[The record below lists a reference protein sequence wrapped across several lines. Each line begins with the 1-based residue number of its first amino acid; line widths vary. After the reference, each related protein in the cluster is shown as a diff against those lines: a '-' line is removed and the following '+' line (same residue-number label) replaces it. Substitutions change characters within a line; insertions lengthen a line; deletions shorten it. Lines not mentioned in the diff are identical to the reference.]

1 MNLAAPKIPLP
12 GRPKDLEK
20 RAAILDAAMRL
31 FPARGYD
38 GVSMDS
44 IAQAAGVSKLTVYNH
59 FEDKESLFSAA
70 VSTCCEQMLP
80 NQVFQPPDDLP
91 LRDAL
96 VSIGRGFIDLVMD
109 ERAVTLHRM
118 MIAQAGQDR
127 RLTELF
133 FAAGPR
139 RTLDA
144 MEAFLRHAEQ
154 IGQLRVPHAAHA
166 AEHFFCLLKGIRHLR
181 VLVGLCPLPQA
192 DERRAHVAEVVDL
205 FLRAYAV
212 AAPHAPMPTP

>member
-1 MNLAAPKIPLP
+1 MNFISPKIPAP

-38 GVSMDS
+38 GVSMDA

-59 FEDKESLFSAA
+59 FEDKESLFCAA
-70 VSTCCEQMLP
+70 IATCCEQLLP
-80 NQVFQPPDDLP
+80 TETFQSHPDLP

-96 VSIGRGFIDLVMD
+96 VSIGHGFIDLVMD

-118 MIAQAGQDR
+118 MITQAGQDQ

-144 MEAFLRHAEQ
+144 MEAFLRHAVQ
-154 IGQLRVPHAAHA
+154 AGQLQVAEPAHA
-166 AEHFFCLLKGIRHLR
+166 AEHFFCLLKGVRHLR
-181 VLVGLCPLPQA
+181 VLVGMCPLPDA
-192 DERRAHVAEVVDL
+192 DERHSHVAEVVDL

-212 AAPHAPMPTP
+212 AVP

>member
-1 MNLAAPKIPLP
+1 MNLASPKIPTP

-20 RAAILDAAMRL
+20 RAAILEAAMRL

-38 GVSMDS
+38 GVSMDA
-44 IAQAAGVSKLTVYNH
+44 IAQAANVSKLTVYNH

-70 VSTCCEQMLP
+70 VTTCCEQLLP
-80 NQVFQPPDDLP
+80 AETFQPPPDLP

-96 VSIGRGFIDLVMD
+96 LSIGRGFMELVMD

-118 MIAQAGQDR
+118 MITQAGQDP

-133 FAAGPR
+133 FTAGPR

-144 MEAFLRHAEQ
+144 MEAFLRHADAA
-154 IGQLRVPHAAHA
+154 GQLRVPNPNNA

-181 VLVGLCPLPQA
+181 VLVGLCPLPGA
-192 DERRAHVAEVVDL
+192 DERRAHVDEVAEL

-212 AAPHAPMPTP
+212 AVAP

>member
-1 MNLAAPKIPLP
+1 MNLASPKIPTP

-38 GVSMDS
+38 GVSMDA
-44 IAQAAGVSKLTVYNH
+44 IAQDAGVSKLTVYNH

-70 VSTCCEQMLP
+70 VATCCEQLLP
-80 NQVFQPPDDLP
+80 TETFQPHPGLP

-96 VSIGRGFIDLVMD
+96 LSIGRGFMDLVMD

-118 MIAQAGQDR
+118 MISQAGQDR

-133 FAAGPR
+133 FEAGPR

-144 MEAFLRHAEQ
+144 MEAFLRHADSTGE
-154 IGQLRVPHAAHA
+154 LRVTNPSHA

-181 VLVGLCPLPQA
+181 VLVGLCPLPGD
-192 DERRAHVAEVVDL
+192 DERRAHVDEVVDL

-212 AAPHAPMPTP
+212 TPP